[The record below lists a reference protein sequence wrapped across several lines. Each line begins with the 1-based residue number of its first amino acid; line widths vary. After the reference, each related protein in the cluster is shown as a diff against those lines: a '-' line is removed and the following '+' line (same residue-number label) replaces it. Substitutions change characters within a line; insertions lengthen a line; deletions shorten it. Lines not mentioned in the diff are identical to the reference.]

1 MLSQI
6 LKTLS
11 LKKQIPIPPLEYF
24 FEDLDKVEHIPFT
37 LTWEEAKDKPFCVLH
52 TSGSTGIPKPVFVT
66 YGTFACND
74 AHQLI
79 PSLGGKPTL
88 VNFLKGK
95 RYFLALPLFHA
106 ACLTFAIGYNIFAGV
121 TSVIPPAEPLN
132 ADLMN
137 EVYKYGNLDGALLA
151 PALIVDCFNNPQYYE
166 TMLSNIKF
174 LSYVGGALPA
184 EVGDEVSK
192 RIKLMTLM
200 GSCETALHPL
210 EITDDPADWSY
221 LAISESLGHSFVE
234 HEESGYHELV
244 IKRSPEHAIFQGV
257 FSTFPEKQSF
267 NSGDLFE
274 RHLTNPNA
282 WAFRARTDDIIAF
295 TTAEKLNPIT
305 MESTISTNPNVKSA
319 LIGGQG
325 KFQASLLIEPHV
337 YPQTEEEKEQLF
349 KDIWP
354 TVLEANRACPAF
366 GRIMKQFIILSNPD
380 KPIPRAGKGTVQRQ
394 GALQLYKAEFE
405 ELYERIQPTVVK
417 AAASEEAVTAVV
429 PEAAAPE
436 PVVSTKPEAN
446 LQELDMRIEK
456 ALAKLLPGFLDAA
469 IQKAFSHMLV
479 GLTGGP
485 ADSQSTPKP
494 RVDRNCINGTSGK
507 TSNGTVPPIKHIRA
521 LIYQELAEN
530 LDTYNLTDD
539 TDLFDAGLDS
549 LQVKSLVHV
558 LNGYLIKKHPNVG
571 ELQAKLV
578 YERPTV
584 REILEMI
591 DV

>member
-1 MLSQI
+1 MLGQI
-6 LKTLS
+6 LKTLP
-11 LKKQIPIPPLEYF
+11 LKKQIPFPPLDYF
-24 FEDLDKVEHIPFT
+24 FEDLDQVEHIPFT
-37 LTWEEAKDKPFCVLH
+37 LTWEEAKDEPFCVLH

-79 PSLGGKPTL
+79 P
-88 VNFLKGK
+88 
-95 RYFLALPLFHA
+95 LFHA
-106 ACLTFAIGYNIFAGV
+106 ACLAFAIGYNIFAGV
-121 TSVIPPAEPLN
+121 TSVIPPPEPLN
-132 ADLMN
+132 AGLMN
-137 EVYKYGNLDGALLA
+137 QVYKYGNLDGALLA
-151 PALIVDCFNNPQYYE
+151 PALIVDCFNNTEYYE
-166 TMLSNIKF
+166 TMLSSVKF

-210 EITDDPADWSY
+210 EINEDAADWSY
-221 LAISESLGHSFVE
+221 LAISDSLGHSFVE

-244 IKRSPEHAIFQGV
+244 IERSPKHAIFQGV
-257 FSTFPEKQSF
+257 FSTFPEKQTF

-274 RHLTNPNA
+274 QHPTRPNS

-305 MESTISTNPNVKSA
+305 MESTISTNPKVKSA

-337 YPQTEEEKEQLF
+337 YPQTAEEEEQLI

-354 TVLEANRACPAF
+354 TVLEANRSCPAH
-366 GRIMKQFIILSNPD
+366 GRIMKHFIILSHPD

-405 ELYERIQPTVVK
+405 ELYERVQPTIVKPAATEGVVLPTLEK
-417 AAASEEAVTAVV
+417 ATPLQPPVSV
-429 PEAAAPE
+429 APE
-436 PVVSTKPEAN
+436 TN
-446 LQELDMRIEK
+446 LQDLDVRIEK

-469 IQKAFSHMLV
+469 IQKAFSHMLL
-479 GLTGGP
+479 GLAGGTAAPQP
-485 ADSQSTPKP
+485 APKRMP
-494 RVDRNCINGTSGK
+494 NGTNGK
-507 TSNGTVPPIKHIRA
+507 LSNGVASPAKHIRA

-530 LDTYNLTDD
+530 LDTYNISDD
-539 TDLFDAGLDS
+539 TDLFDAGFDS
-549 LQVKSLVHV
+549 LQVKSLLHV
-558 LNGYLIKKHPNVG
+558 LNGYLTKKHPDVN
-571 ELQAKLV
+571 ELQTKLV
-578 YERPTV
+578 YEKPTV
-584 REILEMI
+584 REILKMI